1 MLFGGGERN
10 AVPIYDIEECIVD
23 YRFSAHSPPRTSALR
38 SLGAHGNVFAIESM
52 LDELAAAV
60 GMEPLAI
67 RLRNLKDERSVAVLE
82 AVGWFACVVE
92 VELSHGVRGRE
103 MHVNIME
110 RSAMAPMRVGECIM
124 GPVVHSPPMRCAT
137 PGCLCQRDAD
147 HA

>member
-1 MLFGGGERN
+1 MSLSSTSTLADVPLMPFGGGGERN

-23 YRFSAHSPPRTSALR
+23 YRFSAHSPLRTSALR

-67 RLRNLKDERSVAVLE
+67 RLRNLKGERSVAVLE

-92 VELSHGVRGRE
+92 VELSHGLTPSQRQCL
-103 MHVNIME
+103 
-110 RSAMAPMRVGECIM
+110 RSVWLGLQ
-124 GPVVHSPPMRCAT
+124 SS
-137 PGCLCQRDAD
+137 LDL
-147 HA
+147 